1 MTTDIRASHEPA
13 TTPSWRRSLLTVPA
27 VAGVAYTA
35 VWVAGLSVSSSSTSV
50 RTSGPKVLAAYA
62 GHLAAATAQFVL
74 TEGAAGVFLA
84 VVVIAIGRAGLR
96 AAGGWPARL
105 TVGSGL
111 AAAAISL
118 LQCVLGVY
126 LTTSVVSAGHA
137 GTAGAVSDAIS
148 RLDGVKMLVLAVMAV
163 AGVLLAR
170 RTAVLP
176 RWLSATGVALAVAIT
191 ASGIGYLLLLNSL
204 ALAAWIS
211 LPLLL
216 VWVTGSGI
224 ALGRAGR

>member
-1 MTTDIRASHEPA
+1 MTTDIRTSREPA
-13 TTPSWRRSLLTVPA
+13 AAPSWRRSLLTVPA
-27 VAGVAYTA
+27 VIGVAYTA
-35 VWVAGLSVSSSSTSV
+35 AWVAGLSVSSSSTSV

-62 GHLAAATAQFVL
+62 GHQAAATAQFVL
-74 TEGAAGVFLA
+74 TEGAAAVFLA

-96 AAGGWPARL
+96 AAGGWPAWL
-105 TVGSGL
+105 TTGAGL
-111 AAAAISL
+111 AAAGISL
-118 LQCVLGVY
+118 VQCVLGVY

-137 GTAGAVSDAIS
+137 GTAGALNDAIT
-148 RLDGVKMLVLAVMAV
+148 RLDGIKMLTLAVMAV
-163 AGVLLAR
+163 AGIVLAR

-176 RWLSATGVALAVAIT
+176 RWLSYAGIALAIT
-191 ASGIGYLLLLNSL
+191 ITVSGIGYLLLLDSL
-204 ALAAWIS
+204 ALAAWAS

>member
-1 MTTDIRASHEPA
+1 MTTDIRASREPA
-13 TTPSWRRSLLTVPA
+13 TAPSWRRGLLTVPA

-35 VWVAGLSVSSSSTSV
+35 AWVAGLSVSSSSTSV

-62 GHLAAATAQFVL
+62 GHQAAATAQFAL
-74 TEGAAGVFLA
+74 TEGAAAVFLA
-84 VVVIAIGRAGLR
+84 VVVIAIGRARLQA
-96 AAGGWPARL
+96 AAGRPARL
-105 TVGSGL
+105 VMGAGL
-111 AAAAISL
+111 TAAAISL
-118 LQCVLGVY
+118 VQCVLGVY

-137 GTAGAVSDAIS
+137 GTAGAASDAIS

-163 AGVLLAR
+163 AGVVLAR

-176 RWLSATGVALAVAIT
+176 RWLSVTGVALAVAIT
-191 ASGIGYLLLLNSL
+191 ASGIGYLLLLDPL
-204 ALAAWIS
+204 ALAAWVS

-216 VWVTGSGI
+216 GWVTGSGI